1 MKSSIKLL
9 ELDRNELG
17 NNREHPSSYDRNMCI
32 LQHMLI
38 DDSFENR
45 QSGRPKISDT
55 HNWSKAAEIF
65 KIIACGLTVS
75 VPSIYFEFGTRNV
88 LSWSTM
94 VHPRQIATVP
104 APASSSKQIC
114 YPWITISA
122 TATNEEALSR
132 PTSFEQLLPDLSR
145 DTSLIICVCM
155 DVNS

>member
-1 MKSSIKLL
+1 M

-17 NNREHPSSYDRNMCI
+17 NNREHPPSYDRNLCI

-55 HNWSKAAEIF
+55 HIWSKAVEIF

-75 VPSIYFEFGTRNV
+75 VPRIYFEFGTRNV

-104 APASSSKQIC
+104 APGSSAKQI
-114 YPWITISA
+114 YHSSITISA
-122 TATNEEALSR
+122 TATNEEALS
-132 PTSFEQLLPDLSR
+132 PSTSFKQLLPDLSGE
-145 DTSLIICVCM
+145 TSSIICVCM

>member
-1 MKSSIKLL
+1 MKASKICAKYCSTDAELKSSIKLL

-55 HNWSKAAEIF
+55 HIWSKAAEIF

-122 TATNEEALSR
+122 TAKRGGTVTTNLIRAALA
-132 PTSFEQLLPDLSR
+132 
-145 DTSLIICVCM
+145 
-155 DVNS
+155 